1 MRYRVTVPYVTRVA
15 AEDDIIP
22 LSNPVIGRDG
32 KLINE
37 IFVPKGTPV
46 DGGLVSHS
54 SRKHDQTYE
63 SICTECYRLRA
74 IITNRKPY
82 GVLMRRSS
90 IPHDGSIPMVL

>member
-22 LSNPVIGRDG
+22 LANPVVGRDG

-46 DGGLVSHS
+46 DGGLVRGQSNNATALDIIIEANHS
-54 SRKHDQTYE
+54 FDQGRLQ
-63 SICTECYRLRA
+63 SIQGHLGT
-74 IITNRKPY
+74 
-82 GVLMRRSS
+82 
-90 IPHDGSIPMVL
+90 

>member
-32 KLINE
+32 KLVNE

-46 DGGLVSHS
+46 DGGLVNAGVWFV
-54 SRKHDQTYE
+54 
-63 SICTECYRLRA
+63 RLE
-74 IITNRKPY
+74 
-82 GVLMRRSS
+82 
-90 IPHDGSIPMVL
+90 

>member
-46 DGGLVSHS
+46 DGGLVSYIS
-54 SRKHDQTYE
+54 GKQDQTSRQMY
-63 SICTECYRLRA
+63 
-74 IITNRKPY
+74 
-82 GVLMRRSS
+82 
-90 IPHDGSIPMVL
+90 